1 MIRVHESN
9 DDVLK
14 NIARVNKKLEETFHN
29 LDTYARRV
37 RFLGDAH
44 QPLIPSDSPRT
55 LCLYR

>member
-9 DDVLK
+9 EDVLK

-37 RFLGDAH
+37 REREL
-44 QPLIPSDSPRT
+44 PSRPKTSHH
-55 LCLYR
+55 